1 MNLSLESFGSCRF
14 VSGHHATIFYDEMSK
29 HFELLNYSEH
39 GTVVDNIV
47 YCCDVSIPASSKRL
61 DDSKDDSDEGTSAK
75 DKTNILFNGLDDLL
89 RRNSDADKTN
99 TYENLFTDPHD
110 QGSRC
115 GCLISN
121 AAISKVTNA
130 SGTNSA
136 GGAGG
141 SGWEGTALLTHGSHI
156 KFGCLQFILCVS
168 NTNEKPRF
176 IHHR

>member
-1 MNLSLESFGSCRF
+1 MTRYTKQILFPLSLSEPFFFFLLGGVTEKIPSQ
-14 VSGHHATIFYDEMSK
+14 MSK

-110 QGSRC
+110 QVFVAVHQHSATLPSLASFFLFVLGLPVRLSHKQC
-115 GCLISN
+115 GH
-121 AAISKVTNA
+121 K
-130 SGTNSA
+130 
-136 GGAGG
+136 
-141 SGWEGTALLTHGSHI
+141 
-156 KFGCLQFILCVS
+156 
-168 NTNEKPRF
+168 
-176 IHHR
+176 